1 MTELIALKKAIA
13 EEKFNNEPLAIA
25 IRYDLSKRDPEI
37 YHEILYEFDKIID
50 KQTDLLI
57 KEQLDI

>member
-13 EEKFNNEPLAIA
+13 EEKFNNEPLALA
-25 IRYDLSKRDPEI
+25 ILYYLSKRDPEI